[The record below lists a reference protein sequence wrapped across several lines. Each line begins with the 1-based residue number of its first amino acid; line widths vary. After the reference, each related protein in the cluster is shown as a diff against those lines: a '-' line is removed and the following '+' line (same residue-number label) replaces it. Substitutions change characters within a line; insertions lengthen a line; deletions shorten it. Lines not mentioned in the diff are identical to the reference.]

1 MASFPK
7 YENVRFFQ
15 NWKIITS
22 TLMFNHFNVIYS
34 LLIGGNVRIR
44 RLPLELGACLGGDLR
59 IRRLQ
64 PRNSELR
71 YPRGRLPR
79 SEKLS
84 HKNVIKH
91 KKGEK
96 SGPHLDFLTT
106 PSTPLK
112 KIWSKPQGPLGRP
125 PGPPWSSN
133 YCASMFFT
141 PSQI

>member
-1 MASFPK
+1 M
-7 YENVRFFQ
+7 
-15 NWKIITS
+15 
-22 TLMFNHFNVIYS
+22 LNVIYS
-34 LLIGGNVRIR
+34 LLIGGDLRIR
-44 RLPLELGACLGGDLR
+44 RLPPIHQWRGPNRWLASVATSEFGDCLLYIGGDLR
-59 IRRLQ
+59 IRRLP

-91 KKGEK
+91 KKGGK

-125 PGPPWSSN
+125 PGPPWISN

-141 PSQI
+141 QSQI